1 MSKQSAPPIC
11 KHPDHVT
18 SYFSMQKGILAVIT
32 VSGLIYNLGLMVR
45 PWFAGQMIQCLF
57 FIQKGQSHFSDMLK
71 LASAYFIAIFTVQ
84 ISRFIKRLYV
94 RRFANNINRS
104 MKQTYYNNL
113 VHTDTCDLKNVN
125 TGNAMTKALSDV
137 DACSEGIR
145 KFTTEIFDTGVALF
159 SYVFMLF
166 AYDWKLALLCMIFPP
181 ISYVI
186 AEKMKVMVQK
196 TGAAYKVQSGALSA
210 ATLDRATNAITYR
223 VFGCEED
230 RKAAYEE
237 NLSAY
242 ESAAVRANIWN
253 TAMPPIYRMISM
265 TSILFILYFG
275 GRNVLQEGWT
285 PWNIAVFTTFLSCYT
300 KLATKSSSAAKLF
313 NAVHKA
319 QVSWK
324 RIKPLLQNSKTEPE
338 LPAAAPAELN
348 VDHLHFAYPNGKEII
363 HDLSFQAAPGQ
374 IIGVT
379 GPVAC
384 GKSTL
389 GKTFLCESPYEGSIT
404 FGGKELG
411 KMEKADRNRMVGYLG
426 HDQEL
431 FHGSVEENI
440 RLGGKEGA
448 EEMIRVVCL
457 EDEVKAMENGI
468 HTLVGTGGVR
478 LSGGQAQ
485 RLALARTLYHKR
497 PVLVLDDPFSALDKE
512 TEAQIFL
519 NLKELA
525 KDSIIILISHR
536 LYLFDQMDQVIWMDE
551 CHTKVGTHEELLAT
565 VPSYAE
571 LCSNQT
577 KGGSF

>member
-1 MSKQSAPPIC
+1 M
-11 KHPDHVT
+11 
-18 SYFSMQKGILAVIT
+18 
-32 VSGLIYNLGLMVR
+32 
-45 PWFAGQMIQCLF
+45 
-57 FIQKGQSHFSDMLK
+57 
-71 LASAYFIAIFTVQ
+71 
-84 ISRFIKRLYV
+84 
-94 RRFANNINRS
+94 
-104 MKQTYYNNL
+104 
-113 VHTDTCDLKNVN
+113 TC
-125 TGNAMTKALSDV
+125 
-137 DACSEGIR
+137 R
-145 KFTTEIFDTGVALF
+145 
-159 SYVFMLF
+159 
-166 AYDWKLALLCMIFPP
+166 
-181 ISYVI
+181 
-186 AEKMKVMVQK
+186 
-196 TGAAYKVQSGALSA
+196 
-210 ATLDRATNAITYR
+210 
-223 VFGCEED
+223 
-230 RKAAYEE
+230 
-237 NLSAY
+237 
-242 ESAAVRANIWN
+242 
-253 TAMPPIYRMISM
+253 
-265 TSILFILYFG
+265 
-275 GRNVLQEGWT
+275 
-285 PWNIAVFTTFLSCYT
+285 
-300 KLATKSSSAAKLF
+300 
-313 NAVHKA
+313 
-319 QVSWK
+319 
-324 RIKPLLQNSKTEPE
+324 
-338 LPAAAPAELN
+338 
-348 VDHLHFAYPNGKEII
+348 
-363 HDLSFQAAPGQ
+363 FQAAPGQ

-411 KMEKADRNRMVGYLG
+411 KMEKTDRNRMVGYLG
-426 HDQEL
+426 HDPEL

-565 VPSYAE
+565 VSSYAE

>member
-1 MSKQSAPPIC
+1 MPI
-11 KHPDHVT
+11 
-18 SYFSMQKGILAVIT
+18 
-32 VSGLIYNLGLMVR
+32 
-45 PWFAGQMIQCLF
+45 
-57 FIQKGQSHFSDMLK
+57 
-71 LASAYFIAIFTVQ
+71 
-84 ISRFIKRLYV
+84 
-94 RRFANNINRS
+94 
-104 MKQTYYNNL
+104 QT
-113 VHTDTCDLKNVN
+113 
-125 TGNAMTKALSDV
+125 
-137 DACSEGIR
+137 E
-145 KFTTEIFDTGVALF
+145 
-159 SYVFMLF
+159 
-166 AYDWKLALLCMIFPP
+166 
-181 ISYVI
+181 
-186 AEKMKVMVQK
+186 
-196 TGAAYKVQSGALSA
+196 
-210 ATLDRATNAITYR
+210 
-223 VFGCEED
+223 
-230 RKAAYEE
+230 
-237 NLSAY
+237 
-242 ESAAVRANIWN
+242 
-253 TAMPPIYRMISM
+253 
-265 TSILFILYFG
+265 
-275 GRNVLQEGWT
+275 
-285 PWNIAVFTTFLSCYT
+285 
-300 KLATKSSSAAKLF
+300 
-313 NAVHKA
+313 
-319 QVSWK
+319 
-324 RIKPLLQNSKTEPE
+324 
-338 LPAAAPAELN
+338 
-348 VDHLHFAYPNGKEII
+348 KEII

>member
-1 MSKQSAPPIC
+1 M
-11 KHPDHVT
+11 
-18 SYFSMQKGILAVIT
+18 Y
-32 VSGLIYNLGLMVR
+32 
-45 PWFAGQMIQCLF
+45 
-57 FIQKGQSHFSDMLK
+57 
-71 LASAYFIAIFTVQ
+71 
-84 ISRFIKRLYV
+84 KR
-94 RRFANNINRS
+94 
-104 MKQTYYNNL
+104 Q
-113 VHTDTCDLKNVN
+113 
-125 TGNAMTKALSDV
+125 
-137 DACSEGIR
+137 
-145 KFTTEIFDTGVALF
+145 
-159 SYVFMLF
+159 
-166 AYDWKLALLCMIFPP
+166 
-181 ISYVI
+181 
-186 AEKMKVMVQK
+186 
-196 TGAAYKVQSGALSA
+196 
-210 ATLDRATNAITYR
+210 
-223 VFGCEED
+223 
-230 RKAAYEE
+230 
-237 NLSAY
+237 
-242 ESAAVRANIWN
+242 
-253 TAMPPIYRMISM
+253 
-265 TSILFILYFG
+265 
-275 GRNVLQEGWT
+275 
-285 PWNIAVFTTFLSCYT
+285 

-324 RIKPLLQNSKTEPE
+324 RIKPLLQNSKAEPE

-363 HDLSFQAAPGQ
+363 HDLSFQASPGQ

-426 HDQEL
+426 HDPEL
-431 FHGSVEENI
+431 FYGSVEENI

-497 PVLVLDDPFSALDKE
+497 PVLVLDDPFSALDQK
-512 TEAQIFL
+512 TEAQIFT

-525 KDSIIILISHR
+525 KDSIMILISHR
-536 LYLFDQMDQVIWMDE
+536 LYLFEQMDQVIWMDE
-551 CHTKVGTHEELLAT
+551 CHAKVGTHEELLAT
-565 VPSYAE
+565 VPSYAK
-571 LCSNQT
+571 LCSNQR

>member
-1 MSKQSAPPIC
+1 MYAALVRLAPGSSLHDFP
-11 KHPDHVT
+11 T
-18 SYFSMQKGILAVIT
+18 
-32 VSGLIYNLGLMVR
+32 
-45 PWFAGQMIQCLF
+45 
-57 FIQKGQSHFSDMLK
+57 HFLRDCRK
-71 LASAYFIAIFTVQ
+71 
-84 ISRFIKRLYV
+84 
-94 RRFANNINRS
+94 
-104 MKQTYYNNL
+104 
-113 VHTDTCDLKNVN
+113 D
-125 TGNAMTKALSDV
+125 
-137 DACSEGIR
+137 EGHG
-145 KFTTEIFDTGVALF
+145 TEN
-159 SYVFMLF
+159 
-166 AYDWKLALLCMIFPP
+166 
-181 ISYVI
+181 
-186 AEKMKVMVQK
+186 
-196 TGAAYKVQSGALSA
+196 GAAYKVQSGALSA

-363 HDLSFQAAPGQ
+363 HDLSFQGGSWPDHRCNG
-374 IIGVT
+374 T
-379 GPVAC
+379 C
-384 GKSTL
+384 RSGKSTL

-485 RLALARTLYHKR
+485 RLAHCAN
-497 PVLVLDDPFSALDKE
+497 PVPQTAGSGSRRSVFGTRQRDGGTNFFKFKGAGK
-512 TEAQIFL
+512 
-519 NLKELA
+519 
-525 KDSIIILISHR
+525 R
-536 LYLFDQMDQVIWMDE
+536 LYYNPHF
-551 CHTKVGTHEELLAT
+551 
-565 VPSYAE
+565 PSP
-571 LCSNQT
+571 LSVRPD
-577 KGGSF
+577 GSGHLDG

>member
-1 MSKQSAPPIC
+1 MYAAL
-11 KHPDHVT
+11 VR
-18 SYFSMQKGILAVIT
+18 LA
-32 VSGLIYNLGLMVR
+32 
-45 PWFAGQMIQCLF
+45 
-57 FIQKGQSHFSDMLK
+57 
-71 LASAYFIAIFTVQ
+71 
-84 ISRFIKRLYV
+84 
-94 RRFANNINRS
+94 
-104 MKQTYYNNL
+104 
-113 VHTDTCDLKNVN
+113 
-125 TGNAMTKALSDV
+125 
-137 DACSEGIR
+137 
-145 KFTTEIFDTGVALF
+145 
-159 SYVFMLF
+159 
-166 AYDWKLALLCMIFPP
+166 IFPP

-242 ESAAVRANIWN
+242 ESAAVRANTWN

-348 VDHLHFAYPNGKEII
+348 VD
-363 HDLSFQAAPGQ
+363 LSFQASPGQ

-379 GPVAC
+379 GPVSC

-468 HTLVGTGGVR
+468 HTLVGTGGIR

-512 TEAQIFL
+512 TEAQIFV